1 MELWWYHSYLPL
13 YLNNHLGSKCMMGL
27 TTFISLKLIWFPLSV
42 TTIPHDSIQKL
53 FLIFHFMWYLL
64 HQVFQCISSYGFE
77 NNTSLLITSLSSQS
91 TNDLGS
97 SLWFKNVD
105 TDYWSLNNEN
115 NQERMATKMPL
126 IQICGMAILNL
137 RNSRQYTWAFLS
149 LTHSVVKFNG

>member
-1 MELWWYHSYLPL
+1 MKENSLCIHPEFWKILLKCKLSKQTLILFKLAWQL
-13 YLNNHLGSKCMMGL
+13 YLMIAFKSY
-27 TTFISLKLIWFPLSV
+27 
-42 TTIPHDSIQKL
+42 SI
-53 FLIFHFMWYLL
+53 IFHFMWYLL
-64 HQVFQCISSYGFE
+64 HQVFFQCISSYGFE

-91 TNDLGS
+91 TNNLGS

-115 NQERMATKMPL
+115 NQERMATEMLLIKM
-126 IQICGMAILNL
+126 CGMAILNL

>member
-1 MELWWYHSYLPL
+1 MKENSLCIHPEFWKILLKCKLSKQILILFKLAWQL
-13 YLNNHLGSKCMMGL
+13 YLMIAFKSYSII
-27 TTFISLKLIWFPLSV
+27 FISCDISCIKS
-42 TTIPHDSIQKL
+42 
-53 FLIFHFMWYLL
+53 
-64 HQVFQCISSYGFE
+64 FQCLSSYGFE

-126 IQICGMAILNL
+126 IKMCGMAILNL
-137 RNSRQYTWAFLS
+137 RNSRQFTWAFLS

>member
-1 MELWWYHSYLPL
+1 MKENSLCIHLEFWKILLKCRLSKQILILFKLAWQL
-13 YLNNHLGSKCMMGL
+13 YLMIDFKSY
-27 TTFISLKLIWFPLSV
+27 
-42 TTIPHDSIQKL
+42 SI
-53 FLIFHFMWYLL
+53 IFHFMWYLL
-64 HQVFQCISSYGFE
+64 HQVFQCISNYGFE
-77 NNTSLLITSLSSQS
+77 NNASLLITSLSSQS

-126 IQICGMAILNL
+126 IKMCGMAILNL

>member
-1 MELWWYHSYLPL
+1 MEENGLCIHLDYWKILLKYKLSKQILILFKPTWQPYLMIALKSYFWF
-13 YLNNHLGSKCMMGL
+13 S
-27 TTFISLKLIWFPLSV
+27 ISCDISCINF
-42 TTIPHDSIQKL
+42 
-53 FLIFHFMWYLL
+53 
-64 HQVFQCISSYGFE
+64 FQCISSYGFE

-97 SLWFKNVD
+97 SLWFKNDD

-115 NQERMATKMPL
+115 NQERMATEMLLIKM
-126 IQICGMAILNL
+126 CGMAILNL